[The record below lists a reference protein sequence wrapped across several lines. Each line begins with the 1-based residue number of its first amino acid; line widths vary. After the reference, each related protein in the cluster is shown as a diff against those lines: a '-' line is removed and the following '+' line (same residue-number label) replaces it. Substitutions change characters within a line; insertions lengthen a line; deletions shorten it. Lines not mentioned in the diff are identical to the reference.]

1 MAIPKKDYIN
11 YRLEKARKTL
21 QDAKILAESHSWN
34 SSVNRLYYACFY
46 AVIAILSKY
55 DIESHTHIGAKSQ
68 FSLHFIKTG
77 LIDKDL
83 GLLYSDLFDLR
94 HKGDYADFIEFEENL
109 VTKLIPK
116 VESFLSEIERFV
128 GNSN

>member
-1 MAIPKKDYIN
+1 MTIPKKDYIN

-21 QDAKILAESHSWN
+21 QDAKILADSHSWN

-55 DIESHTHIGAKSQ
+55 NIESHTHLGAKSQ

-77 LIDKDL
+77 LIGKDL
-83 GLLYSDLFDLR
+83 GFLYSDLFDLR
-94 HKGDYADFIEFEENL
+94 QKGDYADFIEFDENL
-109 VTKLIPK
+109 VTNLIPK
-116 VESFLSEIERFV
+116 VESFLGNIEKLVR
-128 GNSN
+128 NSS

>member
-21 QDAKILAESHSWN
+21 VDAKILAERNSWN

-55 DIESHTHIGAKSQ
+55 DIESHTHLGAKTQ

-83 GLLYSDLFDLR
+83 GFLYSDLFDLR
-94 HKGDYADFIEFEENL
+94 QKGDYADFIEFEENL
-109 VTKLIPK
+109 VTTLIPK
-116 VESFLSEIERFV
+116 VESFLNDIERLV